1 MATSTRSEA
10 SLLLLS
16 EELDKP
22 LGIELCIEGRDQEP
36 ILPIMYYV
44 LWPSTRKAD
53 SRHSRRKPL
62 YECLPLG
69 LIDTR
74 GESDRG

>member
-10 SLLLLS
+10 SLLPLS

-44 LWPSTRKAD
+44 LWTSTGKAD